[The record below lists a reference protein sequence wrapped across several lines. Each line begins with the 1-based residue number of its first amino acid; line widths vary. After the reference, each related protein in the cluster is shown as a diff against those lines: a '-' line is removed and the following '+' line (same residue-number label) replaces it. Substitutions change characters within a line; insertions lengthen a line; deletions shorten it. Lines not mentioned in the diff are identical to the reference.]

1 MKILLVCESSHK
13 FESGGRVVRYLTKIL
28 KEGGHIVKIVV
39 LKNDESEDSF
49 YIENDVI
56 FLPLQT
62 GIKERIENLLLLKNN
77 DVKRFKNI
85 LTEFKPEVIH
95 FASFDDGKPPR
106 FLKEATSCGAKVV
119 LQPWTMQFYC
129 AQGFGFRE
137 GKKCSLCAGGNY
149 LNALTHNC
157 VSYKG
162 ITGIIKRKILHRQAL
177 KADVFLSSNSE
188 LDSILLQY
196 GVMKSKI
203 NRFPV
208 PFDYT
213 FKDTDMV
220 DGEDDFIFFGQP
232 NSHKGLQI
240 LIDAFKL
247 LPKEKLKIYPLS
259 LPKSAIPNDNV
270 EIING
275 IGWSSG
281 LAEAITKAKTVLI
294 PSLWSTSTEY
304 SMCEALLFKKPVI
317 VFNVGVHKDIFK
329 NNYNAVVIEPDNVE
343 AYVNAMVMLNENKEL
358 RKLIGQNGYN
368 TLLEVNNPTR
378 LNYLLEEAYSVRKNK
393 SSIEN

>member
-28 KEGGHIVKIVV
+28 KDGGHIVRIAV
-39 LKNDESEDSF
+39 LKTDESEDPF
-49 YIENDVI
+49 YIENDVV
-56 FLPLQT
+56 FLPLKK
-62 GIKERIENLLLLKNN
+62 GIKERIENLLLLKND
-77 DVKRFKNI
+77 DVKRFKKVLN
-85 LTEFKPEVIH
+85 EFEPEVIH

-106 FLKEATSCGAKVV
+106 YLMEATSFGAKVV

-137 GKKCSLCAGGNY
+137 GKKCNLCAGGNY
-149 LNALTHNC
+149 LNALTHSC

-162 ITGIIKRKILHRQAL
+162 ITGIIKRKLLHKQAL

-196 GVMKSKI
+196 GVSQSKI

-213 FKDTDMV
+213 FKQTEIV

-232 NSHKGLQI
+232 NNHKGLQV
-240 LIDAFKL
+240 LIDVFKL

-275 IGWSSG
+275 VGWAGG
-281 LAEAITKAKTVLI
+281 LAEAIKKAKTVLI

-329 NNYNAVVIEPDNVE
+329 NNYNAIVIEPGNVE
-343 AYVNAMVMLNENKEL
+343 AYANAMVMLNENKEL

-368 TLLEVNNPTR
+368 TLLEVNNPVR
-378 LNYLLEEAYSVRKNK
+378 LNQLLEDAYSRKK
-393 SSIEN
+393 